1 MSKLAVVAFGGNA
14 LLRSGQKGTYEEQI
28 ANVSNTCESLYSLI
42 KQGYNLVIGHGNG
55 PQVGN
60 VMLQHEGGKE
70 KYNIPSMPMDFCV
83 AETQGSIAHL
93 IEMGFRNMFE
103 KNGIN
108 KNIVTL
114 VTQVEV
120 SKDDPMFQN
129 PTKPVGPYYTK
140 EQADSFARETGAV
153 YKEDPKGN
161 GWRKVVPSPKPIAI
175 NNVDIVKQLS
185 ENGTVVVTVGGGG
198 IPIVRENNTVRGVE
212 AVIDKDLASALTA
225 IQIGADEFYILTDV
239 PKVYINFRKPGEK
252 ALDVI
257 TVAEAKEYL
266 AAGHFAEGSMAPK
279 IRAGIMFVENGGKEC
294 VITEAGQ
301 LGNTAC
307 GTRIVK

>member
-120 SKDDPMFQN
+120 SKD
-129 PTKPVGPYYTK
+129 
-140 EQADSFARETGAV
+140 E
-153 YKEDPKGN
+153 
-161 GWRKVVPSPKPIAI
+161 
-175 NNVDIVKQLS
+175 
-185 ENGTVVVTVGGGG
+185 
-198 IPIVRENNTVRGVE
+198 
-212 AVIDKDLASALTA
+212 
-225 IQIGADEFYILTDV
+225 IG
-239 PKVYINFRKPGEK
+239 
-252 ALDVI
+252 
-257 TVAEAKEYL
+257 
-266 AAGHFAEGSMAPK
+266 
-279 IRAGIMFVENGGKEC
+279 RAHV
-294 VITEAGQ
+294 
-301 LGNTAC
+301 
-307 GTRIVK
+307 